1 MIFELP
7 DTSTHEIAK
16 TLSRLRESGT
26 QVTTG
31 RVLTLIV
38 VARSDNDVQA
48 ITESTNEASREHPS
62 RVIVLVVGSRAAE
75 PKVDAEVRIG
85 GDAGAAEMIIMHLS
99 GPVAGNL
106 QSVVTPLLLPD
117 TPIVVWWPTDAPAN
131 PSTNAIGK
139 IAQRRITDAMHGGG
153 EALEDRVE
161 NYHPGDTDMTWARLT
176 QWRGLVASS
185 LDHPPH
191 GEVVSARVEGP
202 STSVSVD
209 LAAGWLAGRLQVPVT
224 RVATNEPTV
233 PCDEDGTPMLA
244 VRRVEIERT
253 TGTVIINIQDAHT
266 LRVEITDSDVPPAL
280 VAIGRRSEADCLSEE
295 LRHMDPDMGYQ
306 HALAGLSQ
314 VKRVYEER

>member
-7 DTSTHEIAK
+7 DTTTREIAK

-38 VARSDNDVQA
+38 VVKSDSDVDT

-62 RVIVLVVGSRAAE
+62 RVIVLIVGSKE
-75 PKVDAEVRIG
+75 GETKVDAEVRIG
-85 GDAGAAEMIIMHLS
+85 GDAGASEMIIIHLS

-117 TPIVVWWPTDAPAN
+117 TPIVAWWPTDAPAD
-131 PSTNAIGK
+131 PSTNSIGK
-139 IAQRRITDAMHGGG
+139 IAQRRITDALHGG
-153 EALEDRVE
+153 EDSLADRVE
-161 NYHPGDTDMTWARLT
+161 HYHPGDTDMTWARLT

-191 GEVVSARVEGP
+191 GEIVSARVEGP

-209 LAAGWLAGRLQVPVT
+209 LAAGWLASRLQVPVT
-224 RVATNEPTV
+224 RVATDAPTV
-233 PCDEDGTPMLA
+233 PCDEEGTPLLA
-244 VRRVEIERT
+244 VQRLEIERT
-253 TGTVIINIQDAHT
+253 TGTIVVSIQDAHT
-266 LRVEITDSDVPPAL
+266 LRVDLINSDIPPSL
-280 VAIGRRSEADCLSEE
+280 VAIGRRSESDCLSEE
-295 LRHMDPDMGYQ
+295 LRHMDPDYGYQ
-306 HALAGLSQ
+306 HALSGLSL
-314 VKRVYEER
+314 VNRVNE

>member
-7 DTSTHEIAK
+7 DTTTREIAK

-38 VARSDNDVQA
+38 VAKSDSDVET

-62 RVIVLVVGSRAAE
+62 RVIILVVGSQE
-75 PKVDAEVRIG
+75 GKTKVDAEVRIG
-85 GDAGAAEMIIMHLS
+85 GDAGASEMIIIHLS
-99 GPVAGNL
+99 GPVASNL

-117 TPIVVWWPTDAPAN
+117 TPIVAWWPALAPAN

-139 IAQRRITDAMHGGG
+139 IAQRRITDALHGGDDSL
-153 EALEDRVE
+153 ADRVE
-161 NYHPGDTDMTWARLT
+161 HYHPGDTDMTWARLT

-191 GEVVSARVEGP
+191 GQILSARLEGP

-209 LAAGWLAGRLQVPVT
+209 LAAGWLASRLQVPVT
-224 RVATNEPTV
+224 RVATDAPTV
-233 PCDEDGTPMLA
+233 PCDEDGTPLLA
-244 VRRVEIERT
+244 VQRLEIERT
-253 TGTVIINIQDAHT
+253 TGTIVVSIQDAHT
-266 LRVEITDSDVPPAL
+266 LRVDLVNSDIPPAL
-280 VAIGRRSEADCLSEE
+280 VAIGRRSESDCLSEE
-295 LRHMDPDMGYQ
+295 LRHMDPDYGYQ
-306 HALAGLSQ
+306 HALAGLSL
-314 VKRVYEER
+314 VNRVNK